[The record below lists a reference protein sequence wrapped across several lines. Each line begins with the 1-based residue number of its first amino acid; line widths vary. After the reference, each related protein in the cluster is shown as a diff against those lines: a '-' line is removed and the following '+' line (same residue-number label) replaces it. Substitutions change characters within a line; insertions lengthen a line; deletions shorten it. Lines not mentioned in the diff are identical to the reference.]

1 MSSSSDS
8 AMLGEE
14 GIPSSKYQVYSSRWI
29 LLLAVTLLNLA
40 NYSHWVAF
48 ASVAKQAAGYYQVSG
63 PEVDLIPMISYG
75 LCIPFCLLAVY
86 VVERKGLR
94 FGLLVGACLTAI
106 GGSFC
111 CLATLPGVWGGEAWW
126 STSFAFKLTVVGQ
139 ALTGMGCPFIS
150 CVPTKVSQNWF
161 GEKERTLATLILGMS
176 NPLGLVLGQ
185 LITPLMISNPTQ
197 VPLLNLVWFLPAIP
211 GFLLTVGGVRTSL
224 PPTPPSPSAATA
236 KSAKRRPFLGTI
248 MKLVKNKAFL
258 VIFLFL
264 GGAMGY
270 ISTLQTKLEQILCSK
285 GYSDSLAGLA
295 AAFIIISGFVA
306 SFPLGYLSIK
316 TGKLILITKCACI
329 PAILA
334 LVVSTWMLI
343 QPSLA
348 TWIVVICGILGIC
361 SLGIYPIMLEL
372 SVECTYPL
380 DESVVTGLCYLSSA
394 IQGSVLMFTENFFNN
409 PLVREEDLAIQT
421 CSASHGG
428 EPVQSGMAAK
438 DYTNYLIYINSYM
451 IALIVIYVIFFNTD
465 YKRAKE
471 NASGRLMTATSSE
484 EEESE
489 VFKNENVEEIISPV
503 YVNLD
508 KPAE

>member
-1 MSSSSDS
+1 
-8 AMLGEE
+8 MLGGE
-14 GIPSSKYQVYSSRWI
+14 SKASTKYQVYSSRWI

-48 ASVAKQAAGYYQVSG
+48 ASVAKQAAEFYQVSG

-94 FGLLVGACLTAI
+94 FGLLVGAWLTAI
-106 GGSFC
+106 GGSLC
-111 CLATLPGVWGGEAWW
+111 CLSTLPGVWGGEAWW
-126 STSFAFKLTVVGQ
+126 SKAFSFKLTVVGQ

-185 LITPLMISNPTQ
+185 LITPLMIANPTQ

-211 GFLLTVGGVRTSL
+211 GFILTLGGVRSSL
-224 PPTPPSPSAATA
+224 PPTPPSPSAATS
-236 KSAKRRPFLGTI
+236 KIAKRRPFLGTI
-248 MKLVKNKAFL
+248 MQLAKNKAFL
-258 VIFLFL
+258 IIFLFL

-270 ISTLQTKLEQILCSK
+270 ISTLQTKLEQILCSR
-285 GYSDSLAGLA
+285 GYSDSLAGIA
-295 AAFIIISGFVA
+295 AALIIISGFIA

-316 TGKLILITKCACI
+316 FGKLILITKCACI

-334 LVVSTWMLI
+334 LVVSTWMLL

-348 TWIVVICGILGIC
+348 IWVVVICGILGIC

-394 IQGSVLMFTENFFNN
+394 IQGSVLMFTENFFNS
-409 PLVREEDLAIQT
+409 PLISEVDLKIQT
-421 CSASHGG
+421 CSAGHGG
-428 EPVQSGMAAK
+428 ESVQSGMAAK

-451 IALIVIYVIFFNTD
+451 IVLIVIYVIFFNTD

-489 VFKNENVEEIISPV
+489 VFKNEKETIQPI

>member
-1 MSSSSDS
+1 MSSSCSS
-8 AMLGEE
+8 MLDAEAKIE
-14 GIPSSKYQVYSSRWI
+14 VKYEVYSSRWI
-29 LLLAVTLLNLA
+29 ILLAVTLLNLA

-48 ASVAKQAAGYYQVSG
+48 ASVAKQAAEYYQVSG

-86 VVERKGLR
+86 IVERRGLR
-94 FGLLVGACLTAI
+94 FGLLVGAWLTAV
-106 GGSFC
+106 GGSLC
-111 CLATLPGVWGGEAWW
+111 CLATLPGVWGGEVWW
-126 STSFAFKLTVVGQ
+126 SQAVAFRLTVVGQ

-211 GFLLTVGGVRTSL
+211 GFLLTVGGVRSSL
-224 PPTPPSPSAATA
+224 PPTPPSPSAAMAKTA
-236 KSAKRRPFLGTI
+236 KRGPFLGTI
-248 MKLVKNKAFL
+248 MQLIRNKAFL
-258 VIFLFL
+258 IIFIFL

-270 ISTLQTKLEQILCSK
+270 ISTLQTKLEQILCSR

-295 AAFIIISGFVA
+295 AAVIIISGFIA
-306 SFPLGYLSIK
+306 SFPLGYLSIRS
-316 TGKLILITKCACI
+316 GKLILISKCACI

-334 LVVSTWMLI
+334 LLVSTWMMI
-343 QPSLA
+343 QPSMA
-348 TWIVVICGILGIC
+348 TWVVVICGILGIC

-394 IQGSVLMFTENFFNN
+394 IQGSLLMFTENFFNT
-409 PLVREEDLAIQT
+409 PLIREEDLDIQT
-421 CSASHGG
+421 CSAGHQGGSGHG
-428 EPVQSGMAAK
+428 GMAAK
-438 DYTNYLIYINSYM
+438 DFTNYLIYINSYM
-451 IALIVIYVIFFNTD
+451 IGLIAIYVIFFNTD
-465 YKRAKE
+465 YRRAKE
-471 NASGRLMTATSSE
+471 NAAGKLMSASPSV

-489 VFKNENVEEIISPV
+489 ELSNS
-503 YVNLD
+503 D
-508 KPAE
+508 S